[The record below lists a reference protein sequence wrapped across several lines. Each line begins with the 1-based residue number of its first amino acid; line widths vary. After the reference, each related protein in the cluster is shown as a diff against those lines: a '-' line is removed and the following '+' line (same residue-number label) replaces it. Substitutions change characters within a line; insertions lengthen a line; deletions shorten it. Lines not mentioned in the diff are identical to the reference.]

1 MLLDLDVRKKKH
13 RCCDKQTKRKTLSG
27 WLEKYGHRKNKQCEL
42 NNPKHIA
49 LLDRSMD
56 HLHLDEFITIN
67 FWTVLKTT
75 SKRYLCVGLS
85 FGVTEWSLC
94 SVWVI
99 LEGLFILDISLICE
113 VFLPHIFMVLVF
125 KLAEWLSQALD
136 GRPKLS
142 VVVIEK
148 PWVVFC
154 QMVT

>member
-113 VFLPHIFMVLVF
+113 VFL
-125 KLAEWLSQALD
+125 A
-136 GRPKLS
+136 
-142 VVVIEK
+142 
-148 PWVVFC
+148 
-154 QMVT
+154 

>member
-1 MLLDLDVRKKKH
+1 MLLDLDVRKKSTGVVTSTPKG
-13 RCCDKQTKRKTLSG
+13 KKLSG
-27 WLEKYGHRKNKQCEL
+27 WLAKYGHRKNKQCEL

-56 HLHLDEFITIN
+56 HLHLDEFITIS

-85 FGVTEWSLC
+85 FGVTERSLC

-113 VFLPHIFMVLVF
+113 VFL
-125 KLAEWLSQALD
+125 A
-136 GRPKLS
+136 
-142 VVVIEK
+142 
-148 PWVVFC
+148 
-154 QMVT
+154 